1 MRNNKF
7 SLFTISLV
15 ILLSVALTPQRAS
28 AQLLEL
34 AFLIDGSSSIDAGG
48 WALQVGAYQSV
59 FNNDF
64 YDTYIAS
71 SGFDEIAVAAY
82 VFSGGSSVTYDPDG
96 MGPDPEVT
104 YEIVISSF
112 VPWTTISSNTDS
124 DAAAFAAA
132 VGALEQPANTTRT
145 GPAIDIVVNGGP
157 VGCPSPAVLGG
168 LPPCSPE
175 VDSPPFNF
183 NAPGILNNGID
194 GQKMIIDISTDG
206 NPTNQDGQLTP
217 QARQDAITA
226 ANNARSN
233 DITVNAIGVDDA
245 ISLDFLEDLTTP
257 DGFFTT
263 AADFTVF
270 ELRLE
275 DKIFAEINPIPVPPA
290 VWLFG
295 SGLLGLLGM
304 ARRRKAA

>member
-82 VFSGGSSVTYDPDG
+82 VFSGGSSVTYAPDG

-132 VGALEQPANTTRT
+132 VDRLRT
-145 GPAIDIVVNGGP
+145 
-157 VGCPSPAVLGG
+157 C
-168 LPPCSPE
+168 
-175 VDSPPFNF
+175 
-183 NAPGILNNGID
+183 
-194 GQKMIIDISTDG
+194 
-206 NPTNQDGQLTP
+206 
-217 QARQDAITA
+217 
-226 ANNARSN
+226 
-233 DITVNAIGVDDA
+233 
-245 ISLDFLEDLTTP
+245 
-257 DGFFTT
+257 
-263 AADFTVF
+263 
-270 ELRLE
+270 
-275 DKIFAEINPIPVPPA
+275 
-290 VWLFG
+290 
-295 SGLLGLLGM
+295 
-304 ARRRKAA
+304 